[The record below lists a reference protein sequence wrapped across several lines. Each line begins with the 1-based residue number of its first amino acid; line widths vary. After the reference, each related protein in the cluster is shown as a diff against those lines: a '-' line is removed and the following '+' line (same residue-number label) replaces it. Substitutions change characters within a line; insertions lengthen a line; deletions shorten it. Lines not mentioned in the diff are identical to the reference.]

1 MRFAILKKIPVLLI
15 AGVAVTACSTT
26 PPPPPAKPAAAPAP
40 QVVEKPVSP
49 AAAANIPVTTLA
61 DADAVDGECSLREAI
76 QAANIDSPY
85 NECAAGTGSSDR
97 ILLTVPGTILVT
109 AHLPEFLDS
118 AAFAISRGCPKR
130 FIWC

>member
-49 AAAANIPVTTLA
+49 AAAANIANNCFACHGPNGVSP
-61 DADAVDGECSLREAI
+61 GSIPSLHALTAQNISEMLKAFKGGQRPSTVMGRHAKGYTNTEIEAI
-76 QAANIDSPY
+76 
-85 NECAAGTGSSDR
+85 SSH
-97 ILLTVPGTILVT
+97 IASLN
-109 AHLPEFLDS
+109 
-118 AAFAISRGCPKR
+118 KK
-130 FIWC
+130 

>member
-1 MRFAILKKIPVLLI
+1 MIHAFRCPGWSSTLFLAAFVL
-15 AGVAVTACSTT
+15 
-26 PPPPPAKPAAAPAP
+26 APL
-40 QVVEKPVSP
+40 P

-76 QAANIDSPY
+76 EAANNDSPY

-118 AAFAISRGCPKR
+118 AALVGLGP
-130 FIWC
+130 